1 VCVAFLAGC
10 SGTTPG
16 QPSGGPRELV
26 DVHAEQLPIT
36 GATDSP
42 VDQLVRNAIA
52 DLETF
57 WAEAFPRF
65 YDTEFSPL
73 AGGYFSVD
81 SSALDGRGYPPSGIG
96 CPEHPLDPAAVAGNA
111 LYNPPCDAI
120 AYDRS
125 LLQDLA
131 ATHGQSLPAVV
142 LAHEFGHAVQGRV
155 GSPPGGRSIQDETQA
170 DCFAGAWTAW
180 VNAGEARHVAID
192 ERDLD
197 GVLRGYVLLRD
208 PVGSDPDNSQAHG
221 SYFDRVS
228 AFSEGHDGGVP
239 SCRDDFGP
247 DRLFT
252 AETFDQDEMANRGN
266 EAYGET
272 LRIVD
277 ETLPSF
283 WRDVLLE
290 GFDREFDE
298 PAIRPLDRVPPPCA
312 EPGIED
318 LDLAFCEADATV
330 YYDETELVRPAYQQ
344 LGDFAVATAISLP
357 YSLAAR
363 SELDLSV
370 GDEAATRSAVCLTG
384 WYAAQVFNG
393 AFAGPAGV
401 RISPGDIDEA
411 VTFILTYGLSDR
423 VFPNVDASGF
433 ELLRAFR
440 NGFLRG
446 GGPCDVGLT

>member
-1 VCVAFLAGC
+1 
-10 SGTTPG
+10 
-16 QPSGGPRELV
+16 
-26 DVHAEQLPIT
+26 
-36 GATDSP
+36 
-42 VDQLVRNAIA
+42 
-52 DLETF
+52 
-57 WAEAFPRF
+57 
-65 YDTEFSPL
+65 
-73 AGGYFSVD
+73 
-81 SSALDGRGYPPSGIG
+81 
-96 CPEHPLDPAAVAGNA
+96 VAGNA
-111 LYNPPCDAI
+111 LYNPRCDAI

-131 ATHGQSLPAVV
+131 DTHGHSLPAVV

-155 GSPPGGRSIQDETQA
+155 GFPAGGRSIQDETQA

-180 VNAGEARHVAID
+180 VNDGEARHVAID

-197 GVLRGYVLLRD
+197 GVLRGYLQLRD

-228 AFSEGHDGGVP
+228 AFSEGHDDGVV

-252 AETFDQDEMANRGN
+252 AETFDQDELANRGN
-266 EAYGET
+266 ATYGAT
-272 LRIVD
+272 RRIVD
-277 ETLPSF
+277 DTLPPF
-283 WRDVLLE
+283 WRDVFLE
-290 GFDREFDE
+290 EFEREFDE
-298 PAIRPLDRVPPPCA
+298 PTIRPLDRIPPPCA
-312 EPGIED
+312 ERGMED
-318 LDLAFCEADATV
+318 LDLAFCEADSTV

-344 LGDFAVATAISLP
+344 LGDFAVVTAISLP

-363 SELDLSV
+363 SDLGLSID
-370 GDEAATRSAVCLTG
+370 DEAATRSAVCLTG

-393 AFAGPAGV
+393 AFAGTPARV

-411 VTFILTYGLSDR
+411 VTFLLTYGLSDR

-446 GGPCDVGLT
+446 GGPCDVGLR